1 MSIKEKSLKITLV
14 HHKTAK
20 SIVLA
25 WCRPDHP
32 RLSDKRILE
41 TKTELRIF
49 LGKSI
54 NNAKAKD
61 LITVVKKQKVWGFC
75 KHLNVNEKEIHF
87 WKSNDVNPISLF
99 ETLAHEV
106 AHAFGYHK
114 EKTAQKIGAAAAF
127 TYTFTTQYFRDIYK
141 KEFDKL

>member
-1 MSIKEKSLKITLV
+1 MSIKEKNTRITFV
-14 HHKTAK
+14 EHPSAK
-20 SIVLA
+20 SVVLG
-25 WCRPDHP
+25 WCRTDHP

-41 TKTELRIF
+41 TKTDLRIV
-49 LGKSI
+49 LGKTI

-61 LITVVKKQKVWGFC
+61 LIKVVKKQKVWGYC
-75 KHLNVNEKEIHF
+75 KHLSVNEKEIHY
-87 WKSNDVNPISLF
+87 WKDKDVNPIALF

-127 TYTFTTQYFRDIYK
+127 TYTFFKDAYK
-141 KEFDKL
+141 KEIDKCQP